1 MVPMVPQEV
10 PVATYDGRAFLQA
23 VDRKYDVILV
33 DAYQDITIPFQMA
46 SVEFFTLVREHLNE
60 DGVMVVNMNMRGEE
74 DSINQYLADT
84 IASVFPG
91 VWTVDVRGGTNREL
105 FASLETDLPE
115 KLAQNL
121 PLCGDPSLQDMMLRV
136 SGNLVP
142 YQAGG
147 RVMTD
152 DRAPV
157 ELLSM
162 RVMDQLIGSELS
174 YYRALYDEQGIRGL
188 LANISF

>member
-1 MVPMVPQEV
+1 
-10 PVATYDGRAFLQA
+10 
-23 VDRKYDVILV
+23 
-33 DAYQDITIPFQMA
+33 MA

-60 DGVMVVNMNMRGEE
+60 DGVMIVNMNMRGEE

-84 IASVFPG
+84 NASVFPG

-105 FASLETDLPE
+105 FASPETDLPE

-121 PLCGDPSLQDMMLRV
+121 PLCGDPSLQDMMRRV

>member
-1 MVPMVPQEV
+1 M
-10 PVATYDGRAFLQA
+10 PVALMQ
-23 VDRKYDVILV
+23 
-33 DAYQDITIPFQMA
+33 
-46 SVEFFTLVREHLNE
+46 
-60 DGVMVVNMNMRGEE
+60 
-74 DSINQYLADT
+74 
-84 IASVFPG
+84 
-91 VWTVDVRGGTNREL
+91 
-105 FASLETDLPE
+105 
-115 KLAQNL
+115 
-121 PLCGDPSLQDMMLRV
+121 RV
-136 SGNLVP
+136 SGNLAP
-142 YQAGG
+142 YEAGD